1 MSSSGSGSKKPQQRA
16 KTSKPKSVS
25 PKTANIN
32 QVLSNLKV
40 IDEPPSSGDKVF
52 PNPVSQ
58 PTLRRASLF
67 RSFVLAD
74 YVTMANAV
82 CGVSSIFL
90 CLNYLDNNHRPDYLL
105 YAFILIP
112 LALFFDIFDGW
123 VARKQKSF
131 SPWGSDLDSLADVV
145 SFVVCPAVLGFTL
158 GLRGMWDSM
167 ILCFFVF
174 CGIARLARYNVTSS
188 ILAVG
193 TKVPYYEG
201 FPVPT
206 SLGLVL
212 LWYIAWCQGAVFGQ
226 DVWFGAFKVLGR
238 TFHPFSLLYLAW
250 GCLFVSSSVRIP
262 KP

>member
-1 MSSSGSGSKKPQQRA
+1 MQKSTLKQRSQSSSRKGDQ
-16 KTSKPKSVS
+16 TE
-25 PKTANIN
+25 NIVD
-32 QVLSNLKV
+32 VLSSIKPV
-40 IDEPPSSGDKVF
+40 EEPKATEEKRF
-52 PNPVSQ
+52 PNPVTK
-58 PTLRRASLF
+58 PTLKRASLF

-74 YVTMANAV
+74 YITMANAV

-90 CLNYLDNNHRPDYLL
+90 CLNYLDNSHRSDYLTFAF
-105 YAFILIP
+105 AFIP
-112 LALFFDIFDGW
+112 MALFFDIFDGW
-123 VARKQKSF
+123 VARKRNSF

-206 SLGLVL
+206 SLALVG
-212 LWYIAWCQGAVFGQ
+212 LWYFAWSQ
-226 DVWFGAFKVLGR
+226 DAILDKVWFGVYKILGR
-238 TFHPFSLLYLAW
+238 GFHPFSLLYLAW
-250 GCLFVSSSVRIP
+250 GCLFVSASVRIP